1 MHGRELLRQWIERR
15 CRTDREAAQIL
26 GLDHTYLSQI
36 LSGRRRPGLVNSVKI
51 ERVTGIVVESWL
63 PTDGG
68 KNEASG

>member
-1 MHGRELLRQWIERR
+1 M
-15 CRTDREAAQIL
+15 L

-63 PTDGG
+63 PTDEGC
-68 KNEASG
+68 S